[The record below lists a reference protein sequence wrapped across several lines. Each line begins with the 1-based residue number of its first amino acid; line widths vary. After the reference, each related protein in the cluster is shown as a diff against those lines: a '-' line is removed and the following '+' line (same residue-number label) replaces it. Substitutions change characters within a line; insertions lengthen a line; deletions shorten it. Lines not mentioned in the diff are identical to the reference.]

1 MASPSE
7 LWVIISNLRPVFCL
21 PLHVEQVFF
30 SRCDYT
36 ERGWKVVLRKD
47 PDGRQIK
54 ESIHLNATEFDMF
67 RVGNADDYS
76 GLQVPVSIQETNQLP
91 TIAAGFTV
99 NAIDLNADDSEGDQ
113 DNGFDSLEDYAS
125 GNSND
130 A

>member
-1 MASPSE
+1 VNFGSLIP
-7 LWVIISNLRPVFCL
+7 ISDQSFAF

-30 SRCDYT
+30 SRCDYR

-47 PDGRQIK
+47 PHVRQITK
-54 ESIHLNATEFDMF
+54 SIQLDPTEFDMF

-91 TIAAGFTV
+91 TIAAGFTI
-99 NAIDLNADDSEGDQ
+99 NAIDLNANDNEGDQ
-113 DNGFDSLEDYAS
+113 DNGFDNLEDHAS
-125 GNSND
+125 DNSND

>member
-1 MASPSE
+1 MNFGSLIP
-7 LWVIISNLRPVFCL
+7 ISDQSFAF

-30 SRCDYT
+30 SRCDYR

-47 PDGRQIK
+47 PHVRQITK
-54 ESIHLNATEFDMF
+54 SIQLDPTEFDMF

-91 TIAAGFTV
+91 TIAAGFTI
-99 NAIDLNADDSEGDQ
+99 NAIDLNANDNEGDQ
-113 DNGFDSLEDYAS
+113 DNGFDNLEDHAS
-125 GNSND
+125 DNSND